1 MKSKQFLPLLLS
13 IIMLSG
19 CQTNT
24 PEIFPTITTNE
35 QPQEILIQTHTLI
48 TATQMPTPSPTFTQT
63 ITPSSSETQPEIKFT
78 FISETIP
85 DGTRFNPGEQFRKTW
100 SIKNN
105 GTQSWDGFGLAV
117 ESSNPEGELLGSPAI
132 ISLPVTVTSG
142 QLFEI
147 KVDLTAPKV
156 DGNYTVYYHLQNQNG
171 MPVENTRIW
180 VNIIVGNSA
189 STSANNIYAT
199 YQSSDLQAGEFAV
212 DFCMQ
217 IPDERQW
224 YPWGVSL
231 IVVGN
236 HYQPSGSRI
245 DPGGAITAY
254 KCFSFSYPL
263 QILSGTAF
271 QLSIERVELPPEVH
285 QAENCLRAQKNL
297 KVSYPGL
304 DFTCTGPGLFY
315 TNLVLP
321 AGMTKAEADRLILDA
336 MSSTIYGPWIL
347 EGNYP

>member
-1 MKSKQFLPLLLS
+1 MKWKQILPLLL
-13 IIMLSG
+13 IIIILSA
-19 CQTNT
+19 CQASTL
-24 PEIFPTITTNE
+24 EISPSHTATE
-35 QPQEILIQTHTLI
+35 QPQSLIPTHTPI
-48 TATQMPTPSPTFTQT
+48 PPTSMPTPSPKSTQT
-63 ITPSSSETQPEIKFT
+63 KPSSSPENQPDIKFT

-85 DGTRFNPGEQFRKTW
+85 DGTRYEPGENFRKTW
-100 SIKNN
+100 TIKNSGPIN
-105 GTQSWDGFGLAV
+105 WVGFSFTV
-117 ESSNPEGELLGSPAI
+117 ESSKPDGELLGSPAI
-132 ISLPVTVTSG
+132 ISLPATITSG
-142 QLFEI
+142 QTVEI
-147 KVDLTAPKV
+147 VVDLKAPMD
-156 DGNYTVYYHLQNQNG
+156 DGNYTIYYHLQNQNG
-171 MPVENTRIW
+171 VPVENTRIW

-189 STSANNIYAT
+189 SMSANNIYAT
-199 YQSSDLQAGEFAV
+199 YQSSDMQAGEFAV

-217 IPDERQW
+217 MSDERQW

-231 IVVGN
+231 TVVGN

-245 DPGGAITAY
+245 DPVGALTAY
-254 KCFSFSYPL
+254 KCYSFSYPL
-263 QILSGTAF
+263 QVLSGVAF

-285 QAENCLRAQKNL
+285 QAENCLRAHTNL

-347 EGNYP
+347 EGTSP